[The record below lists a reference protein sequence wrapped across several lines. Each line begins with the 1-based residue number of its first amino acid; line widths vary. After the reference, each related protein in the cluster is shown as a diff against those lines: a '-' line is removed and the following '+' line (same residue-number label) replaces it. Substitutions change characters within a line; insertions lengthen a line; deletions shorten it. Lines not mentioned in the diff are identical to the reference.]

1 MMTTTVHPFHTNP
14 PLRKGLVNVPGAT
27 PAAARTTQQNLL
39 ADYEKHHCY
48 FNNKGFH
55 NHLSHHLLSAYDL
68 GASASLLKDIYEV
81 ESASQRPIVQ
91 GPEDMIP
98 QLTEE
103 NWTSALG
110 QEGAYVAYL
119 KFFGEQIAEHGAQ
132 PTIEQYIFSP
142 AANGNG
148 TVMLARF
155 VSGLLHPWIQTGFG
169 VEFKQDY
176 LTAMGLALTAVHVPD
191 YPVEYLADLPS
202 GDPSVIFTSKPS
214 ASLNDLF
221 NELYASDVLQP
232 GPYNKDPTYAAT
244 LQRIDDFFADPARLR
259 SILDLANR
267 WTFPPV
273 EDTAAFAA
281 DLEHKMKEII
291 VQGTLLLAGTGLRHD
306 AQGRPPLLDFHLMHL
321 VTAGTFIRPL
331 LAVAREPA
339 YQARLL
345 HLLVRMMLMTTILRG
360 RPRPDIAALYAR
372 PVTLDN
378 EQDKLL
384 GGPRSDANGAL
395 KGSSS
400 SSTRHMPG
408 GWSTIIDNAIHHPEP
423 HVSKVARSLYY
434 GAQLY
439 ETEDDL
445 GVVGLDGTLFL
456 RAATVML
463 DGLGWVCRGEEKRG
477 WDHSG
482 LGWDEAWAELKGH
495 VAVSMK

>member
-1 MMTTTVHPFHTNP
+1 MSNIVHPFQSNP
-14 PLRKGLVNVPGAT
+14 PLRKGLVNVPGVS
-27 PAAARTTQQNLL
+27 PAAAKATQENLL

-91 GPEDMIP
+91 GAKDKIP
-98 QLTEE
+98 QLTKE

-110 QEGAYVAYL
+110 QEEAYVAYL

-132 PTIEQYIFSP
+132 PTIERYIFSP
-142 AANGNG
+142 AANGND

-191 YPVEYLADLPS
+191 YPVGYLADLPS

-221 NELYASDVLQP
+221 VDLYASDVLQP

-244 LQRIDDFFADPARLR
+244 LQRIDKFFADPVR
-259 SILDLANR
+259 SRAILDLGNR

-291 VQGTLLLAGTGLRHD
+291 VQGTLLLAGTGLRRD
-306 AQGRPPLLDFHLMHL
+306 AQGRPPLVDFHLMHL

-331 LAVAREPA
+331 LAVAREPVF
-339 YQARLL
+339 QARLL
-345 HLLVRMMLMTTILRG
+345 HLLMRMMLMTTILRG
-360 RPRPDIAALYAR
+360 RPRPDIEALYAR
-372 PVTLDN
+372 PATLDY

-395 KGSSS
+395 KGSNS
-400 SSTRHMPG
+400 SSTRHTPG

-445 GVVGLDGTLFL
+445 GVVGVDGTLFL

-463 DGLGWVCRGEEKRG
+463 DGLGW
-477 WDHSG
+477 WG
-482 LGWDEAWAELKGH
+482 LGWDEAWADSKGY